1 MRYII
6 RAVKYF
12 VQISITMTIIL
23 VILMALNLV
32 SWDVNVAFNNGWRSV
47 ALIAGMFA
55 VVSAIYPIFGYGKR
69 QVVAAG
75 DPAQYKEDIK
85 AAMDARDYKFV
96 REEEG
101 GAMVFQLRSPFARMF
116 RLWEDKVT
124 IEPVLGG
131 FTVEGLSRD
140 IARIASSLTYKFRS
154 NE

>member
-12 VQISITMTIIL
+12 VQISIIMALTL

-32 SWDVNVAFNNGWRSV
+32 SWDVNVAFTNGWRSV

-55 VVSAIYPIFGYGKR
+55 VVSAVYPKFGYGKR

-75 DPAQYKEDIK
+75 DPAQYKDDIK
-85 AAMDARDYKFV
+85 VAMDARDYKFV

-101 GAMVFQLRSPFARMF
+101 GAMVFQLRSPFARAF
-116 RLWEDKVT
+116 RLWEDTVT
-124 IEPVLGG
+124 IAPVLGG
-131 FTVEGLSRD
+131 FEVEGLSRD
-140 IARIASSLTYKFRS
+140 IARIASSLTYKFR
-154 NE
+154 NDG